1 MQQMAYLIERRAY
14 ELYIASGCQEGHD
27 LENWLQAEKELT
39 SATEAT
45 APPAEAVAGWLL
57 DTVSKLQSNMRLR
70 LLAESHGLNVVS
82 VAWEDTARTKGS
94 CWGPNISDMT
104 LAVVPDP
111 AQRDK
116 TRPMPIIRRPN
127 FADVTTDCDMDAFSV
142 VVGNEYGFCNG
153 KETIPLK
160 TYLEDITTYTKNHLI
175 GTLVLPRDEKILTSV
190 QACVL
195 PLHEGSVEFNVQL
208 YNYGSF
214 GDSPGV
220 LVILA
225 SSEGTSTCVVDGT
238 TPLYF
243 NKAGMA
249 ANFLAQRLSDDRRR
263 RGVPLDG
270 PMTTEEKNR
279 NALLVFQ
286 VPLKRRVIRFN
297 SAGSGA
303 GGSDLDGCLGGSD
316 DFECCGAGGCFGD
329 DDWGDTPERSAV
341 VEPRGFESAVLGTTE
356 GFKEYTGTRD
366 LALERDERFPIRCT
380 IQYYNVT
387 DTADISEVMLTDIA
401 GRLSAGASSLV
412 LNTTNRITEPSLS

>member
-1 MQQMAYLIERRAY
+1 MAYLIERRAY
-14 ELYIASGCQEGHD
+14 ELYLASGCQEGRD

-39 SATEAT
+39 AATEAT

-57 DTVSKLQSNMRLR
+57 DTVAGLQSNLRLR
-70 LLAESHGLNVVS
+70 LLAESHGLNIVS

-111 AQRDK
+111 THRDK

-127 FADVTTDCDMDAFSV
+127 FADVTTDCDMNLFNV

-153 KETIPLK
+153 KETIPFK
-160 TYLEDITTYTKNHLI
+160 TYLENITTYTDNDSI
-175 GTLVLPRDEKILTSV
+175 GNLVLPRDEKILTST

-249 ANFLAQRLSDDRRR
+249 ANFLAQRLSDDRHR
-263 RGVPLDG
+263 RGVPVDG
-270 PMTTEEKNR
+270 PMTAEEKNR
-279 NALLVFQ
+279 NALFVFQ
-286 VPLKRRVIRFN
+286 VPLKRPAPKPAMYYESVCCSN
-297 SAGSGA
+297 
-303 GGSDLDGCLGGSD
+303 DE
-316 DFECCGAGGCFGD
+316 ECGGAGGCFGD
-329 DDWGDTPERSAV
+329 DDWGDDVPERDEIIIGRAGG
-341 VEPRGFESAVLGTTE
+341 PTKRRGFEGAVLGTTE
-356 GFKEYTGTRD
+356 GFMEYTGTRD
-366 LALERDERFPIRCT
+366 LSLERDERFPIRCT

-387 DTADISEVMLTDIA
+387 DTADVSETMLADIA
-401 GRLSAGASSLV
+401 GRLSADASSLV
-412 LNTTNRITEPSLS
+412 LNTTNRITESSL